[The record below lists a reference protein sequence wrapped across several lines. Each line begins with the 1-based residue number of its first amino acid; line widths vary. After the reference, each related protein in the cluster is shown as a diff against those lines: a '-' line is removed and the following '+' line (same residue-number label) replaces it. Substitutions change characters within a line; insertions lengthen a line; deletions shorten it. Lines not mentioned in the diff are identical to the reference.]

1 MGEKDDE
8 EKMTSSTT
16 MLMAYSFIF
25 LVYYLLRFFLVDNY
39 SLKNKSSIL
48 SIILTLLAFLIIT
61 IFQLTTN
68 FKNTKVLC
76 GTVQFSSAVSN
87 TVLPM
92 VLIMGGLS
100 VCMGLFPGWK
110 APFSNTLGYGVTMM
124 LGIQTVFNNMLKTN
138 AGDNKLLQKVVQ
150 DKSILINLMTP
161 GKNGTFDK
169 VMEQLSGGPAQK
181 GGAMDLA
188 KGVADV
194 GNNNNNDAVT
204 NVVTGG
210 NGIFNPQYKDYESQ
224 LYNLVLIKDYI
235 AEFTWLLLA
244 GFLTIQTSF
253 NQLIGIECKKSEAQL
268 EKSMGDF
275 ATKSKRDAKNA
286 EKPKKF
292 KVFD

>member
-16 MLMAYSFIF
+16 MLMVYSFIF
-25 LVYYLLRFFLVDNY
+25 IVYYLLRFFLVDNY
-39 SLKNKSSIL
+39 SLKDKSSIL
-48 SIILTLLAFLIIT
+48 SIPLTLLAFLLIT
-61 IFQLTTN
+61 LFQMTTN

-76 GTVQFSSAVSN
+76 GSVQFSSAVLY

-161 GKNGTFDK
+161 GKNGTFNK
-169 VMEQLSGGPAQK
+169 VMEQLSGGTAQS

-188 KGVADV
+188 EGVS
-194 GNNNNNDAVT
+194 
-204 NVVTGG
+204 NVVTEG
-210 NGIFNPQYKDYESQ
+210 NGIFNTQYKDYESQ

-235 AEFTWLLLA
+235 AEFTWLILA

-253 NQLIGIECKKSEAQL
+253 NQLVGIECKKSEAQL

-275 ATKSKRDAKNA
+275 ETKSKRDAKNV